1 MKKLLTALLFVAIIG
16 CSKES
21 PEPETNPVIG
31 TSWEAPDEI
40 ADIIYGRTCTS
51 VLEFLTNS
59 QCQEI
64 DKKNG
69 AVRKL
74 TAGTYTYSNSKVT
87 VALVGETVFTGT
99 ISGSVMTTTRGTP
112 SGPVIFTKK

>member
-1 MKKLLTALLFVAIIG
+1 MKKLLIALLFVTILG

-21 PEPETNPVIG
+21 PETDTNPVVG

-40 ADIIYGRTCTS
+40 AEIIYGGTCTS
-51 VLEFLTNS
+51 VLEFLTSS

-69 AVRKL
+69 AVRQL
-74 TAGTYTYSNSKVT
+74 TSGTYTYSNNKVT
-87 VALVGETVFTGT
+87 VTLVGETVFTGT

-112 SGPVIFTKK
+112 TGPVIFTKK